1 MYGPS
6 YMSAS
11 ADPNLYLQILGEN
24 SLTLEHLTFWQDSLV
39 GETDPQELD
48 RKQAH
53 IAAITEVLK
62 AKGII

>member
-1 MYGPS
+1 MYGAS

-11 ADPNLYLQILGEN
+11 ADPVIYVQTMGEDN
-24 SLTLEHLTFWQDSLV
+24 LTLEHLTFWQESLV
-39 GETDPQELD
+39 DESNPQELD

-53 IAAITEVLK
+53 VTAITEVLT